1 MQTQNLTQLG
11 AAFWITHP
19 RRRSS
24 RMRGLIPVV
33 ALLAH
38 AASALPTPFNEINRA
53 LFVAAHPDDIA
64 TAAGGLVATLVSKYN
79 VSVAY
84 RECSFE
90 PGVRTQANFT
100 ASTCA
105 TRQAILLFTKSQLDV
120 DLRRRFQNRQYGWP
134 ARA

>member
-1 MQTQNLTQLG
+1 
-11 AAFWITHP
+11 
-19 RRRSS
+19 
-24 RMRGLIPVV
+24 MRGLIPVL
-33 ALLAH
+33 ALLVH

-84 RECSFE
+84 RECTCELSCADAAGF
-90 PGVRTQANFT
+90 A

-105 TRQAILLFTKSQLDV
+105 TRQVNHRVTESQLDA
-120 DLRRRFQNRQYGWP
+120 DPRRGFQRRRHGPRWP
-134 ARA
+134 ASSARA